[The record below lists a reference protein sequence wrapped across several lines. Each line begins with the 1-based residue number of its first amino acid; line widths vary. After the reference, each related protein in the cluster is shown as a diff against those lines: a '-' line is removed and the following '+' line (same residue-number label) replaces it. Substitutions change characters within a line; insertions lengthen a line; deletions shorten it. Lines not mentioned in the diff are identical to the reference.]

1 MTEFRNDAGA
11 VERRFNPASA
21 EFRPELRQVA
31 GSKTPHIQG
40 YGSVFGKLSRNL
52 GGFVEQVHSQAFRS
66 AEAQGF
72 PDVVCRY
79 NHNDDWL
86 LGTTKAGTCILSVDG
101 TGLHYD
107 VEVPNTRAGND
118 VAELTRRGDVTSS
131 SFAFRVPDGGD
142 LWERSS
148 QVGGL
153 PLRTL
158 LELELVDVA
167 PVNTPAYPDA
177 TAFVRS
183 YALGA
188 IESLARQFDADPFEI
203 RDIMEQG
210 KLVSLFK
217 RSDRPSATTT
227 PISKEVTMGDHN
239 ASSNNEV
246 TSMTATQGTSMTATR
261 AKISTA
267 SKNDLPDSA
276 FAYIEPGG
284 EKDEQGKTKPRSKR
298 HFPIHDAAHVRNAL
312 SRIGQGAQFGKEAL
326 PKVKAAAKKFGIGT
340 GGDDKREL
348 EDVDLILR
356 AMAEE
361 ADLRGLLFEEDD
373 EERAKKQL
381 PPWLQKDSSD
391 TDPDDDGKSEVEP
404 DDSDSDKDDDSDS
417 KDSSG
422 NTKPGKPDKKAG
434 SKAPAKRDDESE
446 SEERDNSKNEDEDKP
461 DDGTAVGE
469 ADDEDEEEEQKRSA
483 PGQPESKED
492 KAEDDKEKA
501 EADEEVEQKLAKM
514 ENKRRLMELMEK
526 RYDPWFFKDE
536 EQSA

>member
-52 GGFVEQVHSQAFRS
+52 GGFVEQVHNQAFRS

-183 YALGA
+183 FAYGA
-188 IESLARQFDADPFEI
+188 AESLARQFDADPEEM
-203 RDIMEQG
+203 RSMMEQG

-217 RSDRPSATTT
+217 RTDRPTANPST
-227 PISKEVTMGDHN
+227 KEETVTDE
-239 ASSNNEV
+239 S
-246 TSMTATQGTSMTATR
+246 R

-284 EKDEQGKTKPRSKR
+284 EKDEQGKTTPRSKR

-312 SRIGQGAQFGKEAL
+312 SRIGQGAQFGKQAL

-361 ADLRGLLFEEDD
+361 ADLRGLLFEQDD

-381 PPWLQKDSSD
+381 PPWLQKGKNDSSD
-391 TDPDDDGKSEVEP
+391 TDPDNDGDNDVEP
-404 DDSDSDKDDDSDS
+404 DDSDSDKGDDSDS

-422 NTKPGKPDKKAG
+422 NTKPGKPNKKAG
-434 SKAPAKRDDESE
+434 SKVPAAKRDDESE
-446 SEERDNSKNEDEDKP
+446 DEQRDNSKNEDEDNP
-461 DDGTAVGE
+461 DDGSAVDGDE
-469 ADDEDEEEEQKRSA
+469 SDDSEDDEQKRSA

-492 KAEDDKEKA
+492 KEADDEEKA
-501 EADEEVEQKLAKM
+501 EADEEVKQKLAKM
-514 ENKRRLMELMEK
+514 ENKRRLMELMDK
-526 RYDPWFFKDE
+526 RYDPWFFEDE

>member
-31 GSKTPHIQG
+31 GSKTPHIVG
-40 YGSVFGKLSRNL
+40 HGAVFGKLSRNL
-52 GGFVEQVHSQAFRS
+52 GGFVEQVDGQAFRNAS
-66 AEAQGF
+66 AQGW

-86 LGTTKAGTCILSVDG
+86 LGTTKAGTCVLDVDG
-101 TGLHYD
+101 IGLRYD
-107 VEVPNTRAGND
+107 VEVPNTRAGSD
-118 VAELTRRGDVTSS
+118 VAELMKRGDVTSS
-131 SFAFRVPDGGD
+131 SFAFKVPEGGD
-142 LWERSS
+142 YWERSS
-148 QVGGL
+148 SVGGL

-158 LELELVDVA
+158 LDLELVDVA
-167 PVNTPAYPDA
+167 PVTTPAYPAAD
-177 TAFVRS
+177 AFVRS
-183 YALGA
+183 FAYGA
-188 IESLARQFDADPFEI
+188 AESLARQFDADPEEI
-203 RDIMEQG
+203 RSMMEQG

-217 RSDRPSATTT
+217 RSDRPSVT
-227 PISKEVTMGDHN
+227 PTPEVEVTKTDEEG
-239 ASSNNEV
+239 
-246 TSMTATQGTSMTATR
+246 R

-284 EKDEQGKTKPRSKR
+284 EKDDQGKTTPRSKR

-312 SRIGQGAQFGKEAL
+312 SRIGQGAQFGKQAL

-381 PPWLQKDSSD
+381 PPWLNKKNDSSD
-391 TDPDDDGKSEVEP
+391 TDPDDDGDNDVEP
-404 DDSDSDKDDDSDS
+404 DDSDSDKADDSDS

-422 NTKPGKPDKKAG
+422 DTKPGKPNKKAG
-434 SKAPAKRDDESE
+434 SKPPAAKREDESE
-446 SEERDNSKNEDEDKP
+446 DEQRDNSANEDEDNP
-461 DDGTAVGE
+461 DDGSAVGG
-469 ADDEDEEEEQKRSA
+469 DEEDDDEQKRSA

-492 KAEDDKEKA
+492 KDEDDKEKA
-501 EADEEVEQKLAKM
+501 EADEEVKQKLAKM

-526 RYDPWFFKDE
+526 RYDPWFFEDE